1 MQETMLKCGKNSLP
15 MQKIVRRLL
24 QSDENFYTINY
35 TRMRSISHPDNRRV
49 FSDEMEKRERIRS

>member
-1 MQETMLKCGKNSLP
+1 MREKFAA

-35 TRMRSISHPDNRRV
+35 TRMRSIPHPVHRRV
-49 FSDEMEKRERIRS
+49 FSDEREKRERIRS